1 MLGIK
6 YDSSGAFRCINTKR
20 VKLSDLLIIKEDDYA
35 YFWKSIYFLHK
46 KKYKISEISI
56 SLPNRGI
63 GYSKMT
69 LKHILHSFFE
79 LIRLYISEKILNKR

>member
-1 MLGIK
+1 MGIK

-56 SLPNRGI
+56 SLPRRGL

-69 LKHILHSFFE
+69 LKHIFCSLFE
-79 LIRLYISEKILNKR
+79 LIRLFISEKILNKR

>member
-1 MLGIK
+1 MHIFGKVFI
-6 YDSSGAFRCINTKR
+6 FCI
-20 VKLSDLLIIKEDDYA
+20 
-35 YFWKSIYFLHK
+35 K

-69 LKHILHSFFE
+69 LNHILHSFFE
-79 LIRLYISEKILNKR
+79 LIKLYISEKILNKR